1 MEEYNKIKI
10 LNNELVKQNEIIIKE
25 EKIETNSNTFN
36 KIMFL
41 YQAALKE
48 VNVKLEI
55 IKEEVELLNNYK
67 LIDHF
72 SSRIKS
78 PDSIINKLKKKN
90 CEITYEELINEINDV
105 AGIRVICSLRD
116 DVFIIANL
124 IRDIPGIKV
133 LKEKDYVT
141 NPKKSGYSS
150 YHMIIEVPLNIFGEN
165 INIKVE
171 IQIRTIAMDFWA
183 SLEHEIKYKTNK
195 GVTKK
200 MSKEL
205 VNCAKIINK
214 MDSEFTNMCNS

>member
-55 IKEEVELLNNYK
+55 IKDEVELLNNYK

-72 SSRIKS
+72 NSRIKS

-90 CEITYEELINEINDV
+90 CEITYAELINEINDV
-105 AGIRVICSLRD
+105 AGIRVICTLRD

-183 SLEHEIKYKTNK
+183 SLEHEIKYKTSK

-205 VNCAKIINK
+205 VNCAKIINR
-214 MDSEFTNMCNS
+214 MDTEFTSMYNS